1 MNGND
6 KQSAAAQEALVCE
19 RCGRCRDGDF
29 ANCKNARSL
38 AEASKAAIPFVAYA
52 YSKGIDGA
60 ESAGRAIE
68 SAIVASVDAATAW
81 ADGYASG
88 LIDERTS
95 DDNIGIAGFG
105 AKIDP
110 ARANPYLLAA
120 PVAAAPVCG
129 DCSTPLLY
137 ECIGCSAT
145 NYPPRTPAAPGIDLS
160 QIKLLVLAW
169 RYMEGGNGSMAS
181 QNRKDV
187 FRRCAN
193 DLEKALSRIDA
204 SPKGGHCTT
213 CACDP
218 NMTPAI
224 RFDLSPAMVEGE
236 VRNHLIALGWTPP
249 DSPKGGSDA
258 HDAARLDWLAQ
269 HGASLRKDPNDSLWY
284 LVSPYRMGNAIV
296 DDHKRAVSPRAA
308 VDAAMEATSAEVG
321 S

>member
-1 MNGND
+1 MSNGYTAADMSTAAANGHAEGYQAGYAD
-6 KQSAAAQEALVCE
+6 AVKAFDAAQPAAAQEAVACE

-68 SAIVASVDAATAW
+68 SALVASVDAATAW

-88 LIDERTS
+88 VIDERTS

-120 PVAAAPVCG
+120 PVAAAPVCA

-145 NYPPRTPAAPGIDLS
+145 NYPASTPAAPGIDLA
-160 QIKLLVLAW
+160 ILRELADDW
-169 RYMEGGNGSMAS
+169 SSEAVSSNGSERDALRS
-181 QNRKDV
+181 
-187 FRRCAN
+187 CAKE
-193 DLEKALSRIDA
+193 LRGALGLIDA
-204 SPKGGHCTT
+204 SPKGGSELPVEPKIWGTQKPGSMPKLFGAHHI
-213 CACDP
+213 AELNWYPDEGH
-218 NMTPAI
+218 
-224 RFDLSPAMVEGE
+224 DLVCMQVIER
-236 VRNHLIALGWTPP
+236 V
-249 DSPKGGSDA
+249 
-258 HDAARLDWLAQ
+258 Q
-269 HGASLRKDPNDSLWY
+269 
-284 LVSPYRMGNAIV
+284 
-296 DDHKRAVSPRAA
+296 
-308 VDAAMEATSAEVG
+308 ATSAEVG
-321 S
+321 K